1 MKMNQVQSLL
11 LIIAVATSGLGLPA
25 PAKGDELADRLNTY
39 VKASADHLRFN
50 GAVLV
55 KHEGQVLLSRG
66 MGLANFEHE
75 VPVTPATKFRIG
87 SITKQFAAML
97 ILQQVQAG
105 RIKLEDPINQY
116 LADPPEA
123 WQPVTVHHLLC
134 HTGGIFNFTDSP
146 EYLVKQT
153 HLGRPE
159 KEVLAMFRDKPLRF
173 APGEKHEYSNSG
185 YILLGLILE
194 KITGKKFEV
203 VLKENILDPAGMKD
217 SGYDRPLPVLEH
229 RAQGYSRHN
238 GVVHN
243 AIYIDMHATQAAGAI
258 YSTVEDMARWD
269 DALREHKLLSAELTE
284 KMFAPVLD
292 NYGYGFVIDNV
303 ASRRQVWHN
312 GGINGFHS
320 MYVHCPQ
327 TRSCTVVLSNFE
339 DGPCDQMGR
348 ELMSILMSEPYAL
361 PRTHQVAQVDPAC
374 YDALVGKYQLAPGV
388 ELTITRDDK
397 RLQGQLTGQ
406 PKIELFPESETEFF
420 LKVVYAQLSFVKDD
434 AGKVTHVILHQGGTD
449 QRGARMAEI
458 EKAAGGK

>member
-1 MKMNQVQSLL
+1 MNRTHFVLL
-11 LIIAVATSGLGLPA
+11 MIVLATSGLGLPA
-25 PAKGDELADRLNTY
+25 SAQGDEIADRLTAY
-39 VKASADHLRFN
+39 VQACAQHLRFN
-50 GAVLV
+50 GAVLA
-55 KHEGQVLLSRG
+55 KHEGQVLLARG
-66 MGLANFEHE
+66 VGLANFEHE
-75 VPVTPATKFRIG
+75 VPVTPTTKFRIG

-105 RIKLEDPINQY
+105 KIKLEDPINQY

-185 YILLGLILE
+185 YVLLGLILE

-203 VLKENILDPAGMKD
+203 VLKERILDPAGMKD

-229 RAQGYSRHN
+229 RAQGYSRQN
-238 GVVHN
+238 DVVRN
-243 AIYIDMHATQAAGAI
+243 SIYIDMHATQAAGAI

-284 KMFAPVLD
+284 KMFTPVLD
-292 NYGYGFVIDNV
+292 SYGYGFVIDNV
-303 ASRRQVWHN
+303 PRRRQVWHN

-348 ELMSILMSEPYAL
+348 ELMSILMGEPYNL

-397 RLQGQLTGQ
+397 RLRGQLTDQ

-420 LKVVYAQLSFVKDD
+420 LKVIYAQLSFVKDD
-434 AGKVTHVILHQGGTD
+434 AGKVTHVILHQGGAH
-449 QRGARMAEI
+449 QRGKRMAEV
-458 EKAAGGK
+458 EKAAEGK

>member
-1 MKMNQVQSLL
+1 MNRTHFVLL
-11 LIIAVATSGLGLPA
+11 MIVLATSGLGLPA
-25 PAKGDELADRLNTY
+25 SAQGDEIADRLTAY
-39 VKASADHLRFN
+39 VQACAQHLRFN
-50 GAVLV
+50 GAVLA
-55 KHEGQVLLSRG
+55 KHEGQVLLARG
-66 MGLANFEHE
+66 VGLANFEHE
-75 VPVTPATKFRIG
+75 VPVTPTTKFRIG

-105 RIKLEDPINQY
+105 KIKLEDPINQY
-116 LADPPEA
+116 LSDPPEA

-185 YILLGLILE
+185 YVLLGLILE

-203 VLKENILDPAGMKD
+203 VLKERILDPTGMKD

-229 RAQGYSRHN
+229 RAQGYSRQN
-238 GVVHN
+238 DVVRN
-243 AIYIDMHATQAAGAI
+243 SIYIDMHATQAAGAI

-284 KMFAPVLD
+284 KMFTPVLD
-292 NYGYGFVIDNV
+292 SYGYGFVIDNV
-303 ASRRQVWHN
+303 PRRRQVWHN

-348 ELMSILMSEPYAL
+348 ELMSILMGEPYNL

-397 RLQGQLTGQ
+397 RLRGQLTDQ

-420 LKVVYAQLSFVKDD
+420 LKVIYAQLSFVKDD
-434 AGKVTHVILHQGGTD
+434 AGKVTHVILHQGGAH
-449 QRGARMAEI
+449 QRGERIAEV
-458 EKAAGGK
+458 EKTAGGK